1 MSTKALPSAATSTI
15 LYNDI
20 KSGYYAQLREIQS
33 SISFEDAVGRNSP
46 YTKTP
51 IETRADYD
59 LYCHSY
65 AICRLYDRDRS
76 AIEENAARRVER
88 IEKAHIENDI
98 ARSQQMNRAMFH
110 LKCKSNFYIFL
121 IILGTLLLILFL
133 ALNVF
138 NFSSKENTSSN
149 SSEKS
154 TPAASSYSPLSSAKN
169 SSTPSGNSSSKSS
182 ASSSSNPQAS
192 TPKSTASADE
202 PSHPSQNNSNS
213 EDATSTG
220 TNSPAIEKAYEEGF
234 SDGYHVG
241 YADGSG
247 SSNTGIISE
256 DEFVSGIEALREAQS
271 KRHSN

>member
-51 IETRADYD
+51 IETQADYD

-76 AIEENAARRVER
+76 AIEEKAARRVER

-98 ARSQQMNRAMFH
+98 TRSQQMNRAMFH

-121 IILGTLLLILFL
+121 IILSTLLLILFL

-138 NFSSKENTSSN
+138 NFSSKGSTSSN

-154 TPAASSYSPLSSAKN
+154 TPAASSYSPLSSTKN
-169 SSTPSGNSSSKSS
+169 SSTLSGNSSSKSS
-182 ASSSSNPQAS
+182 ASSSSSSQAS

-202 PSHPSQNNSNS
+202 PSHPSQSNSNS
-213 EDATSTG
+213 EDAPSTD

>member
-46 YTKTP
+46 YTKAP
-51 IETRADYD
+51 IETQADYD

-76 AIEENAARRVER
+76 VIEEKAARRVER
-88 IEKAHIENDI
+88 IENAHIENDI

-110 LKCKSNFYIFL
+110 LKCKSNFYTFL
-121 IILGTLLLILFL
+121 IILGALLLILFL

-149 SSEKS
+149 SSENS
-154 TPAASSYSPLSSAKN
+154 TPAVSSYSPLPSTKN

-182 ASSSSNPQAS
+182 ASSSSNSQAS

-202 PSHPSQNNSNS
+202 PSHPSQSNSNS
-213 EDATSTG
+213 EDAPSTD